1 MLDLGRL
8 LLLLPHERLRASKC
22 ETKYEGYGKRE
33 EVQSDVG
40 IEEGE

>member
-1 MLDLGRL
+1 MLDLGL
-8 LLLLPHERLRASKC
+8 LLLLLHHERLRASKC

-33 EVQSDVG
+33 EVPNDIG